1 MRDARLLKL
10 AKWMRSNP
18 TPAEARLWY
27 QLRAKRF
34 ESWKFRHQTV
44 LAPYIADFT
53 CRSAMLLVEV
63 DGDTHALTVEDDVR
77 RTAYL
82 EGLGW
87 RVLRFTNADVMGNIE
102 GVLITL
108 SAALPLSRPRL
119 WLGHPHQVNSARRCL
134 GPAGGRTDLMRP

>member
-1 MRDARLLKL
+1 MRGD
-10 AKWMRSNP
+10 P

-34 ESWKFRHQTV
+34 ESWKFKHQTV

-63 DGDTHALTVEDDVR
+63 DGDTHGMTENYDVG
-77 RTAYL
+77 RTAFL
-82 EGLGW
+82 NKQGW

-102 GVLITL
+102 GVLTVL
-108 SAALPLSRPRL
+108 ASALPLSPPRSR
-119 WLGHPHQVNSARRCL
+119 SATLSPEGEREER
-134 GPAGGRTDLMRP
+134 A